1 MIAQGPLP
9 PDLLTALAAL
19 FLLFG
24 VPLVLFGLIMLYTG
38 YVQYDGERY
47 IEELEEEAGLAEGSN
62 GPAEGPNTPAEES
75 SAGVDEPTTPEDETD
90 SSEP

>member
-1 MIAQGPLP
+1 MIAQGAIP

-24 VPLVLFGLIMLYTG
+24 VPLILFGLIMLYTG

-62 GPAEGPNTPAEES
+62 APAEGPNTSAEES
-75 SAGVDEPTTPEDETD
+75 STCVDESSTPNDEND